1 MKPRISMITLGVDE
15 AEKSVAFY
23 RDGSWFSQ
31 LNSSSRIAFFSLSF
45 VAVWPYGRMAVAED
59 VQLSGQ

>member
-1 MKPRISMITLGVDE
+1 MITLGVDE

-45 VAVWPYGRMAVAED
+45 VAVWP
-59 VQLSGQ
+59 